1 MIFKLLYKNVFT
13 RWLGRDQLILGHPQ
27 AKGGGGVAIDSCA
40 KRGWCIGGMKDNFF
54 AGISLFLDSYHY

>member
-1 MIFKLLYKNVFT
+1 MFT